1 MPETARKRPVL
12 LVLSSTYPRW
22 SGDHEPGF
30 VHELARR
37 LTDRF
42 EVIALVPCSP
52 GAARRE
58 VLDGV
63 RVERYRYAPRR
74 FETLVNHGGVVTNLK
89 RHRWK
94 WLLVAPFCAGQLWS
108 AMRIIRQT
116 SPIAIHAHWLMPQ
129 GLVAALLR
137 LLWNR
142 TPPFVATSHGADLFA
157 LRGRLFG
164 AIRRFVVDRA
174 AALTVV
180 SKAMRDELA
189 AFDLDVGKVS
199 VQPMGIDLRDR
210 FTPDPAVA
218 RSQDEILF
226 VGRLVEKKGLRHLL
240 DAMPAILA
248 AHPHARLTVAGFGPE
263 ESALRAQADALG
275 IGPHLDFLGAVPQ
288 ASLPALYRRATVF
301 AAPFVRAK
309 SGDQEGFGLVL
320 VEALGCGCPVVA
332 SELPA
337 TVDVMSGLRGAIAVC
352 SGDADALAR
361 TIGDMLSRA
370 DEFSTRAADD
380 RAQLV
385 KRFDWET
392 VSDRYA
398 DTLAGVA

>member
-1 MPETARKRPVL
+1 MPENARKRPVL

-42 EVIALVPCSP
+42 DVIALVPGSP

-58 VLDGV
+58 DLDGV
-63 RVERYRYAPRR
+63 RVERYRYAPAR
-74 FETLVNHGGVVTNLK
+74 FETLVNNGGVVTNLK
-89 RHRWK
+89 RYRWK
-94 WLLVAPFCAGQLWS
+94 WLLVVPFCVGQLWC
-108 AMRIIRQT
+108 AIRIIRQT
-116 SPIAIHAHWLMPQ
+116 SPVAIHAHWLLPQ

-137 LLWNR
+137 LLWRR

-157 LRGRLFG
+157 LRGSLFG
-164 AIRRFVVDRA
+164 AIRRFVVNRA
-174 AALTVV
+174 YALTVV

-189 AFDLDVGKVS
+189 ALGLDVSKVS
-199 VQPMGIDLRDR
+199 VQPMGIDLRER
-210 FTPDPAVA
+210 FTPDPTVA
-218 RSQDEILF
+218 RSKDEILF

-248 AHPHARLTVAGFGPE
+248 AHPRARLTVAGFGPE

-275 IGPHLDFLGAVPQ
+275 IGARVDFLGAVPQ

-337 TVDVMSGLRGAIAVC
+337 TVDVLNGLRGAIAVR
-352 SGDADALAR
+352 SGDADALSRA
-361 TIGDMLSRA
+361 IGGVLSGA
-370 DEFSTRAADD
+370 DEFGARAAED
-380 RAQLV
+380 RSQLV
-385 KRFDWET
+385 ERFDWET
-392 VSDRYA
+392 VRDQYA
-398 DTLAGVA
+398 DTLAGAA